1 MVSKRSWFP
10 FGRGD
15 APSPADDNAAAVA
28 VKRHFDERA
37 RQQGYTLGQS
47 QREAIDRLAARA
59 SLLLEP
65 GARFDGRRSLY
76 LHGKVGRGKSWL
88 LDRFFEAIQAPG
100 KRRLHF
106 HGFFADLH
114 AGMFQRREKD
124 DALERTL
131 DALLSDCQL
140 LCFDEFHVHD
150 IGDAMLIR
158 RLFSALFARN
168 VLLVVTSN
176 YAPAQ
181 LLPNPLYHERFL
193 PVIRLIEAQMEV
205 LEVGGE
211 QDYRRLPGSGT
222 TQRFVTGSYRV
233 KASLEEREAFGVV
246 TGQGSLLQVGNRQ
259 LSARSW
265 RERRVTFTFS
275 ELCEAPTAVMDYL
288 SLCERFDEWVVADLP
303 LLAEC
308 SIAVQ
313 QRFINLVDVLYD
325 RDKHL
330 TLLSDYPLE
339 QALAASAID
348 LMRSQSRLSQL
359 RQVEGRA

>member
-1 MVSKRSWFP
+1 MVSKRTWFS
-10 FGRGD
+10 FGSG
-15 APSPADDNAAAVA
+15 NASSTAGNSAAVEA
-28 VKRHFDERA
+28 VRHHFNERA
-37 RQQGYTLGQS
+37 AQQGYTLGPS
-47 QREAIDRLAARA
+47 QREAIDRLAVRA

-65 GARFDGRRSLY
+65 EACFDGRRSLY

-88 LDRFFEAIQAPG
+88 LDRFFEAIPLPG

-114 AGMFQRREKD
+114 AGMFRYQGKD

-131 DALLSDCQL
+131 DGLLSDCQL

-158 RLFSALFARN
+158 RLFSALFARK

-181 LLPNPLYHERFL
+181 LLPHPLYHERFL

-222 TQRFVTGSYRV
+222 AQRFVTGSYRV
-233 KASLEEREAFGVV
+233 NASPDQRRALGV
-246 TGQGSLLQVGNRQ
+246 TPGEGILLKVGNRQ
-259 LSARSW
+259 LSACSS

-288 SLCERFDEWVVADLP
+288 LLCERFDEWVIADLP

-325 RDKHL
+325 QDKRL
-330 TLLSDYPLE
+330 TLLSEHPLE
-339 QALAASAID
+339 QALAASAVD

-359 RQVEGRA
+359 RQAEGQP